1 MSLSKEQ
8 ILLEYAKC
16 INDTPYALKTYL
28 QTYDN
33 TQSKYVPLELFN
45 DQVTLVKDYDT
56 CEENIALKYR
66 QAGVSTVTSAWA
78 SKRLVF
84 AKKSKPE
91 KILIIANKM
100 DTAQEMGNKVRAFVD
115 QWPSWLGVTF
125 SVEKN
130 SQRHFKLTNGCE
142 VKAVATSK
150 DALRG
155 YTPTILIFD
164 EAAYINADEDFWSAC
179 MASLST
185 GGKVIVIS
193 TPNGFDPIY
202 YSIFSQSIKGMNDFR
217 ITEMYWFRDPRYSKD
232 LKLIKCNDIVHYMLN
247 RGDYNDSEITLDY
260 SNIKVENRDFQEIKL
275 KIENEGYKPYSSWF
289 ESMAK
294 KLKFDKRK
302 ISQELECNFLGS
314 GDSVIPPETMKKIK
328 ETYIKEPENKFMGG
342 AIWQWKEPVEGH
354 RYIMGVDVSRGDSED
369 FSTISIIDFDAR
381 EQVLEYIG
389 KVPPDVLAEIAFKW
403 ATMYNSFIVTDIT
416 GGMGVSTSRKLQEL
430 GYKNLYI
437 DGVNPADKW
446 KWDPKSQ
453 DKIPGINFNS
463 KRILIIQAFEEALRF
478 DFALRSQRLF
488 NELNTFVYVNGRP
501 DHQKGQ
507 HDDLIMA
514 FAMAVF
520 VGETSFAQLEKAT
533 EQTKAMLES
542 WTTEKNTFKDSSQ
555 NFNPGLPAYTYNNMN
570 YGRQEVTKSDYEK
583 YLWLFGGRRV

>member
-33 TQSKYVPLELFN
+33 TQSQYVPLELFN
-45 DQVTLVKDYDT
+45 DQVTLVNDYDT

-78 SKRLVF
+78 SKKLVF

-125 SVEKN
+125 STEKN

-202 YSIFSQSIKGMNDFR
+202 YSIYSQAIKGMNDFK

-247 RGDYNDSEITLDY
+247 RKDYNDSEIILDY
-260 SNIKVENRDFQEIKL
+260 SKIKLGDRDFQEIKG
-275 KIENEGYKPYSSWF
+275 KVENEGYKPYSSWF
-289 ESMAK
+289 EAMAK

-314 GDSVIPPETMKKIK
+314 GDSVIPAETMKKIK
-328 ETYIKEPENKFMGG
+328 ETHIKEPENKLMGG
-342 AIWQWKEPVEGH
+342 AIWQWKEPVQGH

-389 KVPPDVLAEIAFKW
+389 KVPPDVLAEIAYKW
-403 ATMYNSFIVTDIT
+403 ATMYNAFIVTDIT

-463 KRILIIQAFEEALRF
+463 KRVLIIQAFEEALRF

-514 FAMAVF
+514 FAIAIF
-520 VGETSFAQLEKAT
+520 VGETSFAQLEKVT

-542 WTTEKNTFKDSSQ
+542 WSVQSNENQNAYT
-555 NFNPGLPAYTYNNMN
+555 NFNPGIPVSTNNG
-570 YGRQEVTKSDYEK
+570 YGHQRNAVTKSDYEK
-583 YLWLFGGRRV
+583 YLWLFSGKRV

>member
-1 MSLSKEQ
+1 MSLTKEQ
-8 ILLEYAKC
+8 ALLEYAKC
-16 INDTPYALKTYL
+16 VRDTPYALKTYL

-45 DQVTLVKDYDT
+45 DQVTLVKDYDE

-84 AKKSKPE
+84 ARKEKPE
-91 KILIIANKM
+91 KILIIANKL
-100 DTAQEMGNKVRAFVD
+100 DTAVEMANKVRAFVE
-115 QWPSWLGVTF
+115 QWPKWLGVTF
-125 SVEKN
+125 SSEKN

-164 EAAYINADEDFWSAC
+164 EAAYIDADEDFWSAC

-202 YSIFSQSIKGMNDFR
+202 YSIYSQAIKGMNDFR

-247 RGDYNDSEITLDY
+247 RGDYNDSEITIDY
-260 SNIKVENRDFQEIKL
+260 SNIKVTDRDFEEIKV
-275 KIENEGYKPYSSWF
+275 KVENGYKAYSSWF
-289 ESMAK
+289 EAMAK
-294 KLKFDKRK
+294 KLKFDRRK

-314 GDSVIPPETMKKIK
+314 GDNVIPPETMKKIK
-328 ETYIKEPENKFMGG
+328 DNHIREPENKFMGG
-342 AIWQWKEPVEGH
+342 VLWQWKEPVQGH
-354 RYIMGVDVSRGDSED
+354 RYIMGMDVSRGDSED
-369 FSTISIIDFDAR
+369 FTTFCIIDFEER
-381 EQVLEYIG
+381 EQVLEYIA
-389 KVPPDVLAEIAFKW
+389 KVPPDVVAEIAFKW
-403 ATMYNSFIVTDIT
+403 ATMYNALIVTDIT
-416 GGMGVSTSRKLQEL
+416 GGMGVATSRKLQEL
-430 GYKNLYI
+430 GYRNLYV
-437 DGVNPADKW
+437 DGINPADKW
-446 KWDPKSQ
+446 KWNPKAQ
-453 DKIPGINFNS
+453 EKIPGINFNS
-463 KRILIIQAFEEALRF
+463 KRVQIVASFEEALRH
-478 DFALRSQRLF
+478 DFSVKSQRLF
-488 NELNTFVYVNGRP
+488 NELNTFVYINGRP

-514 FAMAVF
+514 LAMAIYVA
-520 VGETSFAQLEKAT
+520 ETSFAQLEKVT
-533 EQTKAMLES
+533 EQTKAMINS
-542 WTTEKNTFKDSSQ
+542 WQVETKKLADPSINYNPNLPNDIYGLNGYDRGTVSKND
-555 NFNPGLPAYTYNNMN
+555 Y
-570 YGRQEVTKSDYEK
+570 QEYS
-583 YLWLFGGRRV
+583 WLFGGRRV

>member
-8 ILLEYAKC
+8 VLLEYAKC
-16 INDTPYALKTYL
+16 VRDTPYALKTYL

-56 CEENIALKYR
+56 SEENIALKYR

-84 AKKSKPE
+84 ARKEKPE

-115 QWPSWLGVTF
+115 QWPKWLGVGF

-202 YSIFSQSIKGMNDFR
+202 YSIYSQAVKGMNDFK

-232 LKLIKCNDIVHYMLN
+232 LKLIKCDDIVHYMLN
-247 RGDYNDSEITLDY
+247 RGDYNDNEIILDY
-260 SNIKVENRDFQEIKL
+260 SDTKIVDRDFNEIK
-275 KIENEGYKPYSSWF
+275 KRIEDEGYKPYSSWF
-289 ESMAK
+289 EAMAK

-314 GDSVIPPETMKKIK
+314 GDSVIPSETMKKIK
-328 ETYIKEPENKFMGG
+328 EKHIKEPENKFMGG
-342 AIWQWKEPVEGH
+342 ALWQWKEPVAGH

-369 FSTISIIDFDAR
+369 FTTMCIIDFDAR
-381 EQVLEYIG
+381 EQVLEYLG
-389 KVPPDVLAEIAFKW
+389 KIPPDIAAEIAFKW
-403 ATMYNSFIVTDIT
+403 ATMYNAFIVIDIT

-463 KRILIIQAFEEALRF
+463 KRVLIIQAFEEALRF
-478 DFALRSQRLF
+478 DFALKSQRLF
-488 NELNTFVYVNGRP
+488 NELNTFVYISGRP

-514 FAMAVF
+514 MAMALY
-520 VGETSFAQLEKAT
+520 VGESSFAQLEKAA
-533 EQTKAMLES
+533 EQAKAMIDS
-542 WTTEKNTFKDSSQ
+542 WTTETSLFKESSQ
-555 NFNPGLPAYTYNNMN
+555 NFNPGIPVSSNGNFGYERN
-570 YGRQEVTKSDYEK
+570 QVTKSDYQN

>member
-1 MSLSKEQ
+1 
-8 ILLEYAKC
+8 
-16 INDTPYALKTYL
+16 L

-56 CEENIALKYR
+56 AEENIALKYR

-91 KILIIANKM
+91 KILIIANKL
-100 DTAQEMGNKVRAFVD
+100 DTAVEMANKVRSFVE
-115 QWPSWLGVTF
+115 QWPNWLGVGF
-125 SVEKN
+125 SSEKN
-130 SQRHFKLTNGCE
+130 AARHFKLTNGCE

-164 EAAYINADEDFWSAC
+164 EAAYIDADEDFWSAC

-202 YSIFSQSIKGMNDFR
+202 YSIYTQAVKGMNDFK
-217 ITEMYWFRDPRYSKD
+217 ITEMFWFRDPRYSKD
-232 LKLIKCNDIVHYMLN
+232 LKLIKCDDIIHYMLN
-247 RGDYNDSEITLDY
+247 RADYKDDEITIDY
-260 SNIKVENRDFQEIKL
+260 SNIKVSDRDFEDIKQ
-275 KIENEGYKPYSSWF
+275 KIENGYKAYSSWF
-289 ESMAK
+289 EAMSK

-314 GDSVIPPETMKKIK
+314 GDNVIPPETMKKIK
-328 ETYIKEPENKFMGG
+328 ENHIKEPENKFMGG
-342 AIWQWKEPVEGH
+342 VLWQWKEPIVGH
-354 RYIMGVDVSRGDSED
+354 RYIMGMDVSRGDSED
-369 FSTISIIDFDAR
+369 FTTFIIIDFDER
-381 EQVLEYIG
+381 EQVLEYIA
-389 KVPPDVLAEIAFKW
+389 KVPPDIVAEIAYKW
-403 ATMYNSFIVTDIT
+403 AIMYNAFIVTDIT
-416 GGMGVSTSRKLQEL
+416 GGMGVATSRKLQEL
-430 GYKNLYI
+430 GYKNLYV

-446 KWDPKSQ
+446 KWDPKQ
-453 DKIPGINFNS
+453 EDKIPGINFNS
-463 KRILIIQAFEEALRF
+463 KRVLIVQAFEEALRF
-478 DFALRSQRLF
+478 GFAVRSQRLF

-514 FAMAVF
+514 MAMAIY
-520 VGETSFAQLEKAT
+520 VGESSFSKLEKAT
-533 EQTKAMLES
+533 EQAKAMIES
-542 WTTEKNTFKDSSQ
+542 WTTDKTMFKDSSQ
-555 NFNPGLPAYTYNNMN
+555 NFNPSIPVQNDMYSNRTYT
-570 YGRQEVTKSDYEK
+570 GPTKSDYEN
-583 YLWLFGGRRV
+583 YSWLFGGRRV

>member
-16 INDTPYALKTYL
+16 AHDTPYALRTYL

-91 KILIIANKM
+91 KILIIANKL
-100 DTAQEMGNKVRAFVD
+100 DTAVEMANKVRAFVE
-115 QWPSWLGVTF
+115 QWPNWLGVGF
-125 SVEKN
+125 SPEKN
-130 SQRHFKLTNGCE
+130 AARHFKLTNGCE

-164 EAAYINADEDFWSAC
+164 EAAYIDADEDFWSAC

-202 YSIFSQSIKGMNDFR
+202 YSIYSQAIKGMNDFR

-232 LKLIKCNDIVHYMLN
+232 LKLVKVDDIIHYMLN
-247 RGDYNDSEITLDY
+247 RGDYKDDELTIDY
-260 SNIKVENRDFQEIKL
+260 TDIKVTDRDFEEIKQ
-275 KIENEGYKPYSSWF
+275 KVESGYKPYSSWF
-289 ESMAK
+289 EAMSK

-314 GDSVIPPETMKKIK
+314 GDNVVPPETMKKIK
-328 ETYIKEPENKFMGG
+328 ENYIKEPENKFMGG
-342 AIWQWKEPVEGH
+342 ALWQWKEPIAGH
-354 RYIMGVDVSRGDSED
+354 KYIMGIDVSRGDSED
-369 FSTISIIDFDAR
+369 FTTFTIIDFDDR

-389 KVPPDVLAEIAFKW
+389 KVPPDVVAEIAFKW
-403 ATMYNSFIVTDIT
+403 ATMYNAFIVTDIT
-416 GGMGVSTSRKLQEL
+416 GGMGVATSRKLQEL
-430 GYKNLYI
+430 GYKNLYV
-437 DGVNPADKW
+437 DGINPADKW
-446 KWDPKSQ
+446 KWDPKQ
-453 DKIPGINFNS
+453 NDKIPGINFNS
-463 KRILIIQAFEEALRF
+463 KRVLIVQAFEEALRF
-478 DFALRSQRLF
+478 GFIIRSQRLF

-514 FAMAVF
+514 MAMAIY
-520 VGETSFAQLEKAT
+520 VGESSFAKLEKAT
-533 EQTKAMLES
+533 EQAKAMIES
-542 WTTEKNTFKDSSQ
+542 WTTEKRDFKDSSS
-555 NFNPGLPAYTYNNMN
+555 NFNPGVPVDIYNQ
-570 YGRQEVTKSDYEK
+570 YRSGSYQTTKNDYEK
-583 YLWLFGGRRV
+583 YLWLFGGKRV

>member
-16 INDTPYALKTYL
+16 VNDTPYALKTYL

-33 TQSKYVPLELFN
+33 TQSKYVPLELFK

-56 CEENIALKYR
+56 AEENIALKYR

-78 SKRLVF
+78 SKKLVF

-91 KILIIANKM
+91 KILIIANKL
-100 DTAQEMGNKVRAFVD
+100 DTAVEMANKVRAFVE
-115 QWPSWLGVTF
+115 QWPSWLGVGF
-125 SVEKN
+125 SSEKN
-130 SQRHFKLTNGCE
+130 AARHFKLSNGCE

-164 EAAYINADEDFWSAC
+164 EAAYIDADEDFWSAC

-202 YSIFSQSIKGMNDFR
+202 YSIYSQAIKGMNDFK
-217 ITEMYWFRDPRYSKD
+217 ITEMFWFRDPRYSKD
-232 LKLIKCNDIVHYMLN
+232 FKLIKCDDIIHYMLN
-247 RGDYNDSEITLDY
+247 RGEYKDDEIILDY
-260 SNIKVENRDFQEIKL
+260 SNIKVSDRNFEEIKEKL
-275 KIENEGYKPYSSWF
+275 EQGYKAYSSWF
-289 ESMAK
+289 ESMSK

-314 GDSVIPPETMKKIK
+314 GDNVVPPETMKKIK
-328 ETYIKEPENKFMGG
+328 DNFIKEPENKFMGG
-342 AIWQWKEPVEGH
+342 VLWQWKEPVAGH
-354 RYIMGVDVSRGDSED
+354 RYIMGMDVSRGDSED
-369 FSTISIIDFDAR
+369 FTTFIIIDFDER
-381 EQVLEYIG
+381 EQVLEYIA
-389 KVPPDVLAEIAFKW
+389 KVPPDIVAEIAYKW
-403 ATMYNSFIVTDIT
+403 ATMYNAFIVTDIT
-416 GGMGVSTSRKLQEL
+416 GGMGVATSRKLQEL

-437 DGVNPADKW
+437 DGINPADKW
-446 KWDPKSQ
+446 KWDPKQ
-453 DKIPGINFNS
+453 NEKIPGINFNS
-463 KRILIIQAFEEALRF
+463 KRVLIVQAFEEALRF
-478 DFALRSQRLF
+478 GFAVRSQRLF

-514 FAMAVF
+514 MAMSIY
-520 VGETSFAQLEKAT
+520 VGESSFAQLEKAT
-533 EQTKAMLES
+533 EQAKAMIDS
-542 WTTEKNTFKDSSQ
+542 WTTDKNVFRESSQ
-555 NFNPGLPAYTYNNMN
+555 NFNPSIPAQTDMYNSRTYS
-570 YGRQEVTKSDYEK
+570 GPTKSDYEN
-583 YLWLFGGRRV
+583 YSWLFGGRRV

>member
-1 MSLSKEQ
+1 M
-8 ILLEYAKC
+8 
-16 INDTPYALKTYL
+16 
-28 QTYDN
+28 
-33 TQSKYVPLELFN
+33 
-45 DQVTLVKDYDT
+45 
-56 CEENIALKYR
+56 
-66 QAGVSTVTSAWA
+66 
-78 SKRLVF
+78 
-84 AKKSKPE
+84 
-91 KILIIANKM
+91 
-100 DTAQEMGNKVRAFVD
+100 
-115 QWPSWLGVTF
+115 
-125 SVEKN
+125 
-130 SQRHFKLTNGCE
+130 
-142 VKAVATSK
+142 
-150 DALRG
+150 
-155 YTPTILIFD
+155 
-164 EAAYINADEDFWSAC
+164 
-179 MASLST
+179 
-185 GGKVIVIS
+185 IVIS

-202 YSIFSQSIKGMNDFR
+202 YSIFSQAIKGMNDFR

-463 KRILIIQAFEEALRF
+463 KRVLIIQAFEEALRF